1 MYVDRALRI
10 VDHAFQCA
18 NHALLPLGR
27 FDRLPRHCYTWLTMA
42 TKGRVWRSLYV
53 RRRWLAPGIGIKR
66 WLALLAVG
74 GAILG
79 LGLVYLLL
87 AMNRSGLFPEWL
99 LDLVTLQFLP
109 LALRIVLPV
118 LVGLL
123 LMGYAIVRL
132 GRNLVE
138 PLRPGE
144 GAVVDSLYDY
154 RMRGRGP
161 HIVAIGGGTGMPGL
175 LRGLTPYT
183 ANITAIVTVAD
194 DGGSSG
200 RLRRDLGLL
209 PPGDFRN
216 NLAALAKD
224 EALMTQVLQY
234 RFGSSSS
241 GNGQSE
247 LQGHA
252 FGNLLLAALTG
263 ITGSFDEAL
272 LAAQRVLALRGQVLP
287 STLENVTLVADVAV
301 AAAVVDAT
309 LPATT
314 PVGTTTAQSDHSD
327 PQPTEPTLVRVTGE
341 SAIPEMGGT
350 IKHVYLEPDNARA
363 YPPALK
369 ALFQADLIVLG
380 PGSLYTSILPNLLVQ
395 DLAEA
400 LRHAR
405 ARKVY
410 VCNIATQPGE
420 TDGYTVADHV
430 QALQDHVPGTWLDV
444 VLANHNLSVPPD
456 TGGGDTHF
464 VILDQPQGVAMIT
477 ADLVDEDQPWR
488 HDSDKLA
495 RIIVGLC

>member
-1 MYVDRALRI
+1 MGWKSGWWQSV
-10 VDHAFQCA
+10 
-18 NHALLPLGR
+18 
-27 FDRLPRHCYTWLTMA
+27 
-42 TKGRVWRSLYV
+42 YV
-53 RRRWLAPGIGIKR
+53 RRRWLTPGIGIKR
-66 WLALLAVG
+66 WIVLLSIG
-74 GAILG
+74 GALLG
-79 LGLVYLLL
+79 LGGLTLLQAL
-87 AMNRSGLFPEWL
+87 DRVGWLPSWLFPAL
-99 LDLVTLQFLP
+99 TLQFLP
-109 LALRIVLPV
+109 PVLRILLPAI
-118 LVGLL
+118 VGFLL
-123 LMGYAIVRL
+123 LGYAVFRI

-154 RMRGRGP
+154 RRRGRGP

-200 RLRRDLGLL
+200 RLRRDLGVL

-224 EALMTQVLQY
+224 EALLTQVLQY
-234 RFGSSSS
+234 RFSSTAV
-241 GNGQSE
+241 NGHSD

-252 FGNLLLAALTG
+252 FGNLMLAALTG

-287 STLENVTLVADVAV
+287 STLESVTLVADVALKT
-301 AAAVVDAT
+301 AAS
-309 LPATT
+309 
-314 PVGTTTAQSDHSD
+314 TAPDV
-327 PQPTEPTLVRVTGE
+327 VRVVGE
-341 SAIPEMGGT
+341 SAIPEAGG
-350 IKHVYLEPDNARA
+350 KVERVYLEPDDIRA
-363 YPPALK
+363 YPPALR

-380 PGSLYTSILPNLLVQ
+380 PGSLYTSILPNLLVR

-405 ARKVY
+405 ARTVY

-420 TDGYTVADHV
+420 TDGYSVTDHV
-430 QALQDHVPGTWLDV
+430 AALQAHVPGDWLDI
-444 VLANHNLSVPPD
+444 VLANDNLSIPPN

-464 VILDQPQGVAMIT
+464 VALDQPAGVDLVT
-477 ADLVDEDQPWR
+477 ADLVDENRPWR

-495 RIIVGLC
+495 RVIMSLC